1 MEKGYV
7 NIRPKFIENEKK
19 LTIELGDRFDFS
31 CHGDFRDAY
40 RSLDPCQLEITID
53 FMKTEYID
61 SAALGMLLVL
71 RERAG
76 GDHANIIIKSCQPS
90 VQQIMDITRF
100 DRLFKFSA

>member
-1 MEKGYV
+1 MS
-7 NIRPKFIENEKK
+7 IRSKLTENGKK
-19 LTIELGDRFDFS
+19 LIIELDDRFDFS
-31 CHGDFRDAY
+31 CHGVFRDVY
-40 RSLDPCQLEITID
+40 RSLDPSQLKITID
-53 FMKTEYID
+53 FIKTEYID

-76 GDHANIIIKSCQPS
+76 GDSADIIIKSCRPS